1 MLQAD
6 DDWFDKPKEYS
17 LEQLGYL
24 LDEYTVSRSNLNH
37 QYHVISGGLSL
48 VKAIEKHI
56 EKIKVDLIVLKGDEK
71 ASKNIKA
78 IIDEIRTCPV
88 LVVPKVAAFKT
99 KLKFT
104 IASGFTEEVRT

>member
-1 MLQAD
+1 M
-6 DDWFDKPKEYS
+6 
-17 LEQLGYL
+17 
-24 LDEYTVSRSNLNH
+24 
-37 QYHVISGGLSL
+37 
-48 VKAIEKHI
+48 
-56 EKIKVDLIVLKGDEK
+56 KGDEK